1 MRITVLG
8 ASGPT
13 GKVFCRLAIGRGH
26 EVAAYVRSAERIAD
40 VPVAHVYAG
49 GPFDAA
55 TLEPAIAGAQA
66 VLIAFGLKGNRRT
79 PLYSEGTQLVVD
91 TMRRLDVRRLVV
103 ISEAA
108 YAPHLAGWV
117 TRALSSVYQ
126 ATQRPIITERR
137 LQDEIVTESGLDWTI
152 VRPGLLTDAP
162 ADKAASASLE
172 PFRRFTRVSRSA
184 LCLSMLDWLD
194 DKDTFGRN
202 LYY

>member
-13 GKVFCRLAIGRGH
+13 GKVFCRLATERGH
-26 EVAAYVRSAERIAD
+26 EVAVYVRNAERMAG
-40 VPVAHVYAG
+40 VPVAHVHAG

-55 TLEPAIAGAQA
+55 TLEPAISGAQA

-79 PLYSEGTQLVVD
+79 PLYSKGTQLVVD
-91 TMRRLDVRRLVV
+91 TMRRLGVRRLVV

-108 YAPHLAGWV
+108 YAPHLAGWL
-117 TRALSSVYQ
+117 TRMVAGGYRL
-126 ATQRPIITERR
+126 TQGPIVTERR

-162 ADKAASASLE
+162 ATVAASASLE
-172 PFRRFTRVSRSA
+172 PFRRFNRVSRTA
-184 LCLSMLDWLD
+184 LCLSMLGWLD
-194 DKDTFGRN
+194 DEDTFGHN